1 MTPLLESVISEIF
14 NKFDIGHKKYLTYE
28 EFKAFQKV
36 ITEDVTSESQFK
48 EYLKR
53 YQSTGTYTPKP
64 GMTLLGL
71 KMFFFEFIRV
81 KGQSSIWV
89 WDIFQRLGYDE
100 DLQSVRSRSF
110 TLSLHA
116 SLPVDLK
123 VQDALQTDL
132 DHQTSILIMHKF
144 SKVEPQFEKNGSFEL
159 RYTFSDQIFGFS
171 YFATN
176 KSLDP
181 IELTVDLSKST
192 NMVSQ
197 TAKNSI
203 TKRIEPGAT
212 EFMIHQRV
220 KPDH

>member
-1 MTPLLESVISEIF
+1 M
-14 NKFDIGHKKYLTYE
+14 
-28 EFKAFQKV
+28 Q
-36 ITEDVTSESQFK
+36 
-48 EYLKR
+48 
-53 YQSTGTYTPKP
+53 
-64 GMTLLGL
+64 
-71 KMFFFEFIRV
+71 
-81 KGQSSIWV
+81 
-89 WDIFQRLGYDE
+89 
-100 DLQSVRSRSF
+100 
-110 TLSLHA
+110 
-116 SLPVDLK
+116 
-123 VQDALQTDL
+123 
-132 DHQTSILIMHKF
+132 KF
-144 SKVEPQFEKNGSFEL
+144 SKAEPQFEKNGSFEL

-176 KSLDP
+176 KSLEP